1 VHKDGRLMLTPL
13 PSFLPNGNV
22 NSNNNTPLDSF
33 FMARI
38 MQNLFRLFIGAT
50 KMFLIRNGLE
60 PE

>member
-1 VHKDGRLMLTPL
+1 MLTPL

-22 NSNNNTPLDSF
+22 NSKNNNNNKHSLPLDSF

-38 MQNLFRLFIGAT
+38 MQKFSRLFIGVT

-60 PE
+60 PEW

>member
-1 VHKDGRLMLTPL
+1 MLTPL